1 MTIRRND
8 DDVVQVV
15 CSSID
20 LVREILSYLINDPD
34 FILEADLISKAF
46 FSAVMDS
53 PQIWREACSYRWSQ
67 KWGFLERLQ
76 GAKEA
81 DAAAPCFGGHGNFW
95 RNRYLW
101 QEADAKRGKVTADE
115 LCQLIFDFRF
125 WLTDV
130 GGQESVVLHTGLAW
144 SASTNFSFQ
153 RQLDPEGPFPYF
165 HWSGSEH
172 GILQG
177 HPSGLLD
184 LEWFLDEDG
193 RGVQWGR
200 LPHLWPKGQIVRL
213 ENWGWE
219 IRNPN
224 VCLRATDNNNIR
236 DDNEL
241 WKDYLELMQRQR
253 VQLWP
258 GREEGQAIIEAPLQF
273 WEFLQNRLRF
283 PPVGLQESMVI

>member
-1 MTIRRND
+1 MNIRRKD
-8 DDVVQVV
+8 DDGVQVV

-34 FILEADLISKAF
+34 FILEADCVSKSFA
-46 FSAVMDS
+46 SAVMDS
-53 PQIWREACSYRWSQ
+53 PQIWQEACRYRWSQ
-67 KWGFLERLQ
+67 KWGYLERLQ
-76 GAKEA
+76 RAKKA
-81 DAAAPCFGGHGNFW
+81 DAAAPFGGHGNFW

-101 QEADAKRGKVTADE
+101 QEADARRDKITADE
-115 LCQLIFDFRF
+115 LCQLVFDFRF
-125 WLTDV
+125 WLTDEW
-130 GGQESVVLHTGLAW
+130 GQESVLHTGLAW

-153 RQLDPEGPFPYF
+153 RQLDNQEGFFPYF

-177 HPSGLLD
+177 HPSGQSD

-193 RGVQWGR
+193 RGIQWGR

-213 ENWGWE
+213 QNWGWE
-219 IRNPN
+219 VRNPN
-224 VCLRATDNNNIR
+224 VCLRATDSNNIS

-241 WKDYLELMQRQR
+241 WKDYLESMRRQR

-258 GREEGQAIIEAPLQF
+258 GREEGQAIIEAPPQF
-273 WEFLQNRLRF
+273 WEFLQNKLRF
-283 PPVGLQESMVI
+283 PPVGIQEIMVI